1 MDTLS
6 DCEQQIGLNLNA
18 SCSGRPKSAVWDYFE
33 YLESSNKSVCK
44 IESCGIEVRGKYT
57 TNLKRHLERKHAEYY
72 RKVENI
78 EKEKKRTLN
87 VSSKAAKT
95 KDIKQRTLDDLMKR
109 NAYQKD
115 SKKYTVLTRKLAIC
129 VATTNMANS
138 ITDNAEFREFV
149 EELDPRYTSMPR
161 RAALNKEIEKVFIE
175 LKQKITSLL
184 HNARK
189 INLTA
194 DIWTKKG
201 MSSSFLG
208 ITAHL
213 FNRIDHKR
221 YNITLAVRL
230 FQSPHTG
237 NRILSVIKSVLSEYD
252 IKIQDIGV
260 ILTDN
265 GSNMVKAFSADS
277 LLNLVTEDN
286 DKEGSQDTEEPGD
299 GDAATTDLTDVN
311 SLDSDSDTNMDTK
324 RMKTQLHGH
333 KTTLKN
339 LKLMREIIILLL
351 KLLCVATLSL

>member
-44 IESCGIEVRGKYT
+44 TESCGIEVRGKYT

-95 KDIKQRTLDDLMKR
+95 KDIKQRTLDDLIKR

-149 EELDPRYTSMPR
+149 
-161 RAALNKEIEKVFIE
+161 
-175 LKQKITSLL
+175 
-184 HNARK
+184 
-189 INLTA
+189 
-194 DIWTKKG
+194 
-201 MSSSFLG
+201 
-208 ITAHL
+208 
-213 FNRIDHKR
+213 
-221 YNITLAVRL
+221 
-230 FQSPHTG
+230 
-237 NRILSVIKSVLSEYD
+237 
-252 IKIQDIGV
+252 
-260 ILTDN
+260 
-265 GSNMVKAFSADS
+265 
-277 LLNLVTEDN
+277 
-286 DKEGSQDTEEPGD
+286 
-299 GDAATTDLTDVN
+299 
-311 SLDSDSDTNMDTK
+311 
-324 RMKTQLHGH
+324 
-333 KTTLKN
+333 
-339 LKLMREIIILLL
+339 
-351 KLLCVATLSL
+351 